1 MTYRVTSI
9 TLADAL
15 DNVNRA
21 VLSIKNVASAFKT
34 RVQTGSVT
42 YYEVDKV
49 VSDLRANRE
58 YMELYRATSGLAQ
71 YAKDQAND
79 QAYDIVA
86 EYLAMRTALDDV
98 LNTART
104 ALNAASNLVTYNT
117 SWNQIPQTFTNLTS
131 IGNKLDTLIAS
142 ID

>member
-71 YAKDQAND
+71 HAKDQAND